1 MTEVHRNLTR
11 KPLLFIKA
19 VALLLVCASAI
30 SIEILSLSYGYGSSE
45 FDLMTELNIGDLT
58 FLEMM
63 CEFTLPVT
71 FIIGVFMAARGI
83 SGWLLLYSKHSVNF
97 AEVV

>member
-1 MTEVHRNLTR
+1 M
-11 KPLLFIKA
+11 
-19 VALLLVCASAI
+19 
-30 SIEILSLSYGYGSSE
+30 
-45 FDLMTELNIGDLT
+45 
-58 FLEMM
+58 EMM